1 MGKYFTVQMNSK
13 EVFQKLDEIAD
24 SVSDLKPLFKI
35 LRQSLMD
42 SIYENFET
50 EGTASGDKWEE
61 WSEKWAKEREKREKV
76 SKILQYDGDLRDS
89 FDYKITST
97 DLTIGTAKEY
107 AAIHNFGYDEKNM
120 PQREFMRFSDT
131 QLQDAT
137 FELHWWYLTKIK
149 YAAPKI

>member
-1 MGKYFTVQMNSK
+1 MSKYFTVQMNAK

-107 AAIHNFGYDEKNM
+107 AAIHNFGYEDRNM

-137 FELHWWYLTKIK
+137 FELNLWYLRKIND
-149 YAAPKI
+149 AASKI

>member
-1 MGKYFTVQMNSK
+1 MSKYFTVQMNAK

-24 SVSDLKPLFKI
+24 CVSDLKPLFRV
-35 LRQSLMD
+35 LRQSLMN
-42 SIYENFET
+42 SIDENFET
-50 EGTASGDKWEE
+50 EGQASGDKWEE
-61 WSEKWAKEREKREKV
+61 WSEKWAKEREKQEKV
-76 SKILQYDGDLRDS
+76 SKILQYNVDLRRS
-89 FDYKITST
+89 FISKVTST
-97 DLTIGTAKEY
+97 DLTIGTAIPY